1 MPTIKSRLVADY
13 VYGRDLK
20 LMQDYFKVIILLD
33 GEVFHTKTFT
43 LPELFD
49 LGYWGYT
56 YQAIADKVL
65 LSVLEEWPTCDQ
77 TSTSEL
83 QYRKTIISS
92 CGQLKVIESL

>member
-49 LGYWGYT
+49 LGYW
-56 YQAIADKVL
+56 
-65 LSVLEEWPTCDQ
+65 
-77 TSTSEL
+77 
-83 QYRKTIISS
+83 
-92 CGQLKVIESL
+92 VIHIRP

>member
-1 MPTIKSRLVADY
+1 M
-13 VYGRDLK
+13 
-20 LMQDYFKVIILLD
+20 
-33 GEVFHTKTFT
+33 
-43 LPELFD
+43 FD

-83 QYRKTIISS
+83 QYRKTITCC
-92 CGQLKVIESL
+92 CGRLKVIESL

>member
-13 VYGRDLK
+13 VYGRDARTLK
-20 LMQDYFKVIILLD
+20 DYFKVIILLD

-49 LGYWGYT
+49 LGYWGCT

-65 LSVLEEWPTCDQ
+65 LSVLKEWPTCDQ

-83 QYRKTIISS
+83 QYRKIITCC
-92 CGQLKVIESL
+92 CGRLKVIESL